1 MIIQGA
7 ANAFISRFT
16 MNGADPSVVSSS
28 VLNLNLVSGGNAYLS
43 QITFTGNIFFG
54 TKAMVT

>member
-7 ANAFISRFT
+7 ANAFISKFT

-28 VLNLNLVSGGNAYLS
+28 VLNLNLVSGGNAY
-43 QITFTGNIFFG
+43 NIFFG